1 MQELYGMPIGIH
13 LHSPMCLHEISRG
26 EIEAG
31 QSCELKV
38 HMQKVLP
45 CFLSPNP
52 IEPFPFKSPRAEPG
66 LLCFRFSQSVHAE
79 DCVSGETAA
88 VVFGLGLAGA
98 LLILKH
104 SNIYIYIYIYIHT
117 HT

>member
-52 IEPFPFKSPRAEPG
+52 IEP
-66 LLCFRFSQSVHAE
+66 LQ
-79 DCVSGETAA
+79 
-88 VVFGLGLAGA
+88 
-98 LLILKH
+98 
-104 SNIYIYIYIYIHT
+104 
-117 HT
+117 